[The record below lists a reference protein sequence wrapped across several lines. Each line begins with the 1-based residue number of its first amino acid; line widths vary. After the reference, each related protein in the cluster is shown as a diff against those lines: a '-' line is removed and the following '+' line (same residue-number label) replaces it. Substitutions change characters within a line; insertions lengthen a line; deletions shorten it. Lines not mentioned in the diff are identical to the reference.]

1 MLRRQK
7 KFCLCLCT
15 FNVTF
20 GYMTT
25 ANMIKGQMNFHWEN
39 EKKNITYYCVVEW
52 VIYYLCSA
60 V

>member
-39 EKKNITYYCVVEW
+39 EKNISYYCVVEW

>member
-39 EKKNITYYCVVEW
+39 EKKHLLLLRSRVG
-52 VIYYLCSA
+52 YLLLM
-60 V
+60 